1 MRLTEIR
8 RYPVKSLRGHA
19 LASARVDRIGLVD
32 DRRWMVVDAEGRFQT
47 QRQIPHMARIDATL
61 TTAGVDLGL
70 EGQGAISV
78 RRPGADAET
87 VLVRVWSDD
96 VAARAAAPEADAW
109 LSRALGAPVRLVYLA
124 DETARGVDL
133 TFGQKPD
140 RVSFA
145 DGYPIL
151 LTTEDSLDALNA
163 RLAAPVTMTRFRPN
177 LVVAGFPAWEEDRW
191 RRIRIGEA
199 SFRIVKPCARCI
211 ITTLDPVSGE
221 KTGDEPLRT
230 LGKIHRASG
239 GRIIFGQNLIP
250 DDLGAV
256 RVGDAVEVLEAGPS
270 NVA

>member
-1 MRLTEIR
+1 MRLVDIR

-32 DRRWMVVDAEGRFQT
+32 DRRWMVVDAAGQFQT
-47 QRQIPHMARIDATL
+47 QRQMPRMARIDATL
-61 TTAGVDLGL
+61 TAVGVGLGL
-70 EGQGAISV
+70 DGQGTISV
-78 RRPGADAET
+78 ERPGAGAESIM
-87 VLVRVWSDD
+87 VRVWSDD
-96 VAARAAAPEADAW
+96 VPARSAAPEADAW
-109 LSRALGAPVRLVYLA
+109 LSRALGAAVRLVYLD

-133 TFGQKPD
+133 TFGQEPD

-145 DGYPIL
+145 DGFPIL
-151 LTTEDSLDALNA
+151 LTTEESHGALNA
-163 RLAAPVTMTRFRPN
+163 RLAVPVTMTRFRPN

-250 DDLGAV
+250 DELGAV

-270 NVA
+270 NVV